1 MISFEVLKTQ
11 GTARRGRLTT
21 LHGVVET
28 PVFMPVGT
36 LATVK
41 ALDFRDL
48 GDLGA
53 RMILN
58 NAYHLMLR
66 PGAKLVAEMGGLHEF
81 SRYNGAILTDSGGF
95 QVFSLAELRNIDDHG
110 VRFKSHIDGSP
121 IELTPEKL
129 VEVQEDLGPDVAM
142 VLDECPPGQATAEQ
156 VQRAVD
162 RTTAWAKRQIAARK
176 RTDVSWFGIV
186 QGGIYP
192 DIRSRHAEIM
202 GELDFPGFAIGGVSV
217 GEAQEEIAKIVTHT
231 APLLPANKPRYL
243 MGVGTPADLIRG
255 VSAGVDMFDCVMPS
269 RNARNGTLFVPGGKL
284 NIKNAQHQRSEDP
297 IEAGCDCHTCKNFT
311 RAYLRHLFVAQ
322 ELTFHRLATIHN
334 IAYYL
339 RLMTRIRAALET
351 GTFDADALLAEVG
364 ATRAVIGEAF
374 PA

>member
-1 MISFEVLKTQ
+1 MISFEVAKTQ
-11 GTARRGRLTT
+11 GAARRGRLTT

-41 ALDFRDL
+41 ALDFKDL
-48 GDLGA
+48 ENLGA

-66 PGAKLVAEMGGLHEF
+66 PGSKLVHEMGGLHEF
-81 SRYNGAILTDSGGF
+81 SRYRGAILTDSGGF

-129 VEVQEDLGPDVAM
+129 VQVQEELGPDVAM
-142 VLDECPPGQATAEQ
+142 VLDECPPGQASREQ
-156 VQRAVD
+156 VQKAVD
-162 RTTAWAKRQIAARK
+162 RTTAWAKRQIAAR
-176 RTDVSWFGIV
+176 RRADVSWFGIV
-186 QGGIYP
+186 QGGIYA
-192 DIRSRHAEIM
+192 DIRARHAEVM

-217 GEAQEEIAKIVTHT
+217 GEAPEEIAKVVAHT

-255 VSAGVDMFDCVMPS
+255 VASGVDMFDCVMPS

-284 NIKNAQHQRSEDP
+284 NIKNAQHQKSEEP
-297 IEAGCDCHTCKNFT
+297 LEAGCTCHTCQNFT

-339 RLMTRIRAALET
+339 RLMQRIRDALDA
-351 GTFDADALLAEVG
+351 GTFDAERMLGEVL
-364 ATRAVIGEAF
+364 GER
-374 PA
+374 